1 MIVYNLVSIYG
12 QEILRIVIIFIEQIF
27 IISTLYYYIECTLKI
42 IIIPL
47 MPFVAFSNFEN
58 PFLSEKK
65 QNIRIQVER
74 VLRGFLSLYI
84 GIISNLFR
92 SGFIKIDPIKSIC
105 SFWVL
110 VQNFGAIVSWV
121 EKLAR

>member
-1 MIVYNLVSIYG
+1 MIVYNLVSIHG
-12 QEILRIVIIFIEQIF
+12 QEMLRIIIIFIEQIF
-27 IISTLYYYIECTLKI
+27 IISTLYYYIKCTLKI

-84 GIISNLFR
+84 GIVSNLSR

-110 VQNFGAIVSWV
+110 VQNFGAIVTWV

>member
-1 MIVYNLVSIYG
+1 MIVYNLVSIHG
-12 QEILRIVIIFIEQIF
+12 QEILRIVIIFIEQMF
-27 IISTLYYYIECTLKI
+27 IISTLYYYIKCTLKI

-110 VQNFGAIVSWV
+110 VQNFGAIVTWV

>member
-1 MIVYNLVSIYG
+1 MIVYNLVSIHG
-12 QEILRIVIIFIEQIF
+12 QEILRIVIIFIEQMF
-27 IISTLYYYIECTLKI
+27 ILSTLYYYIKCTLKI

-47 MPFVAFSNFEN
+47 MPFAAFSNFEK
-58 PFLSEKK
+58 PFLREKK
-65 QNIRIQVER
+65 NIRIQVER

-84 GIISNLFR
+84 GIVSNLSR

-110 VQNFGAIVSWV
+110 VQNFGAIVTWV

>member
-1 MIVYNLVSIYG
+1 M
-12 QEILRIVIIFIEQIF
+12 LRIVIIFIEQIF

-110 VQNFGAIVSWV
+110 VQNFGAIVTWV

>member
-84 GIISNLFR
+84 GIVSNLSR

-110 VQNFGAIVSWV
+110 VQNFGAIVTWV